1 MNDSKTFIYEGSPVT
16 FQIGEAT
23 MVNAT
28 QMAKPFGRQPV
39 EWLRNQYTKGFLA
52 EMSELRNLSS
62 ADLVR
67 VVKGG
72 NDKNAQGTWLHE
84 DARTPSRR

>member
-28 QMAKPFGRQPV
+28 EMAKPFGKQPTD
-39 EWLRNQYTKGFLA
+39 WLKTNQAKEFIKAFT
-52 EMSELRNLSS
+52 ELKIFSS
-62 ADLVR
+62 GSITNTLKDF
-67 VVKGG
+67 
-72 NDKNAQGTWLHE
+72 
-84 DARTPSRR
+84 

>member
-28 QMAKPFGRQPV
+28 EMAKPFG
-39 EWLRNQYTKGFLA
+39 K
-52 EMSELRNLSS
+52 
-62 ADLVR
+62 
-67 VVKGG
+67 
-72 NDKNAQGTWLHE
+72 
-84 DARTPSRR
+84 